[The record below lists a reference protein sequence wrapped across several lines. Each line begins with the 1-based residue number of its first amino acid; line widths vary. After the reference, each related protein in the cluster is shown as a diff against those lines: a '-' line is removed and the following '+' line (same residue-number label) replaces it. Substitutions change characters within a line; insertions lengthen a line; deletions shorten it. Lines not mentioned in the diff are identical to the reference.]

1 MWPNTKQPVKLSDR
15 SIIWAASMT
24 NFVRQFYDKRMWWV
38 LLATLAFHV
47 LAAFLQH
54 SSLAIVPLVLLGV
67 GAFVLTLWRLEWG
80 LALGLFEIFIGGHG
94 HLLDA
99 DIAGFSVSIRMVFF
113 LAVMAGWGILFL
125 QRKVKPLWL
134 QHRDLPIALIVLGVA
149 VGALHGFLANSPGDA
164 FDDMNGFLT
173 LFYFLPMIS
182 VRWDPERRRFLLMT
196 LFTAGVWISLT
207 TLALVYGFTHLPGE
221 ASHLT
226 YTFIRDARLTEVTLL
241 TSGRF
246 IEFLGNAQWYFRIF
260 GQSQLIVVVLEL
272 LFLAATVRLWRDES
286 DKVPVFVWLAHVL
299 FCATIIASL
308 SRSFWLG
315 AVAGAGL
322 VTLLVLL
329 SKISILTI
337 TKRYLATGV
346 MAALAGVVF
355 ALLIALP
362 IPPRPDL
369 SESSFYKPKDDNTR
383 ELAVSSRWN
392 LLNPM
397 LKKIIAEPII
407 GSGFGETVTYISDD
421 PRLRAIDPTGE
432 VTTYRF
438 EWGYH
443 DLWLKMGILGLFGF
457 GWFLVTTLTV
467 TWEAIRR
474 NDNHLWLMIGFSG
487 GLAALYVVHVFS
499 PYLNHPIGLGFLVFL
514 LPFFPW
520 AEVKSAQAEDILEAS
535 ATPSM
540 SVVRPTAGI
549 AFKR

>member
-1 MWPNTKQPVKLSDR
+1 
-15 SIIWAASMT
+15 MT

-38 LLATLAFHV
+38 LLATLVMHLV
-47 LAAFLQH
+47 AAFLQH
-54 SSLAIVPLVLLGV
+54 SPWALIPLVGFGIGTL
-67 GAFVLTLWRLEWG
+67 ALTVWRLEWG
-80 LALGLFEIFIGGHG
+80 LALALFEIFIGGHG
-94 HLLDA
+94 HWLDA
-99 DIAGFSVSIRMVFF
+99 DVAGFSVSIRMVLF
-113 LAVMAGWGILFL
+113 LAVMAGWGILLL

-134 QHRDLPIALIVLGVA
+134 QHRDLPIALIALGIA
-149 VGALHGFLANSPGDA
+149 VGALQGFLTNSPRDA

-173 LFYFLPMIS
+173 LFYFFPMIS
-182 VRWDPERRRFLLMT
+182 VRWDPYRRRLLLMT
-196 LFTAGVWISLT
+196 LFAAGIWIALT

-221 ASHLT
+221 ASHLM

-241 TSGRF
+241 TSGRL
-246 IEFLGNAQWYFRIF
+246 IEFLGSTPWYFRIF
-260 GQSQLIVVVLEL
+260 QQSQLVVVILEL
-272 LFLAATVRLWRDES
+272 LFLAATVRLWREKDAQ
-286 DKVPVFVWLAHVL
+286 VPIFVWLTHIL

-315 AVAGAGL
+315 AAAGAGI
-322 VTLLVLL
+322 VTILALL
-329 SKISILTI
+329 SKISVFTI
-337 TKRYLATGV
+337 TKRYLATGIAV
-346 MAALAGVVF
+346 ALAGLMFV
-355 ALLIALP
+355 LLVALP

-369 SESSFYKPKDDNTR
+369 SDSSFYKPKDDNTR

-487 GLAALYVVHVFS
+487 GLVALYVVHVFS

-535 ATPSM
+535 ATPNM